1 MGDGFRELSRIVRT
15 DAFGVR
21 LGRVTV
27 AAPDGSVRT
36 RSFLHSPEVVAI
48 VAVHEADLLLVN
60 QFRAAVGVHVLAL
73 PMGKVAPGQQL
84 EDAAAA
90 ELAEETGFTP
100 GRIERVS
107 TLLACPGWM
116 DQLMHVFRADGLTE
130 LAARPPSD
138 DPDDIEEQEM
148 AVVRLPLSRVR
159 EAVESGRLRDARS
172 IAAIHLAL
180 DFGRLGKG

>member
-1 MGDGFRELSRIVRT
+1 M
-15 DAFGVR
+15 
-21 LGRVTV
+21 
-27 AAPDGSVRT
+27 
-36 RSFLHSPEVVAI
+36 
-48 VAVHEADLLLVN
+48 
-60 QFRAAVGVHVLAL
+60 LAL
-73 PMGKVAPGQQL
+73 PMGKVAPGQQP

-100 GRIERVS
+100 RRIERVC

-116 DQLMHVFRADGLTE
+116 DQLMQVFRAEGLSE
-130 LAARPPSD
+130 LAAKPPSD
-138 DPDDIEEQEM
+138 DPDDVEEQEM
-148 AVVRLPLSRVR
+148 TVVRLPLSRVG